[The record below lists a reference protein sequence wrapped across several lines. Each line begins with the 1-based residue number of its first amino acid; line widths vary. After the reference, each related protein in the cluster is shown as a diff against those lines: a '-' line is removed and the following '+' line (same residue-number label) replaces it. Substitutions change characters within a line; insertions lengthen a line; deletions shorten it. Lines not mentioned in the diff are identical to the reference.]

1 MRALPQSHT
10 WLLAPV
16 AQTAEMTLLVLEL
29 ESRDWDVSQLA
40 PMIHDQLLCTLAVSW
55 PVDGL
60 LLAPISRVKISLL
73 ILLSDKD
80 TATG

>member
-10 WLLAPV
+10 WLLVPV
-16 AQTAEMTLLVLEL
+16 AQIAE
-29 ESRDWDVSQLA
+29 LA
-40 PMIHDQLLCTLAVSW
+40 PMMHDQLLCTLAVSW

-60 LLAPISRVKISLL
+60 LSASISRVKISLL